1 MFCSGKKSS
10 TRQLAP
16 KSIDKQ
22 LGIFALFAISTYIMV
37 NLHNMAS
44 LDLDK
49 RLEIEKNQHNIPN
62 NTGSIDYVDVRIQ
75 SILKAANITI
85 FEEDIAKQLPT
96 WDVVKSMY
104 GDKPVIHGLETCQ
117 RYREMIK
124 PEDRIIGPAGLTNTG
139 TNLLFELIRTNCAMP
154 TGGKIHWQAPWGK
167 HELSSSRLNR
177 TAPSGKGINQTIFFP
192 FMMIKDP
199 FSWMNSQCRHSY
211 GVTIW
216 NSRHD
221 EEHCPN
227 LIRRDI
233 TDHDE
238 IIPVKLF
245 KNGKKHE
252 SLLDVYN
259 YWYGDWEREHLKFP
273 HLSIRYEDLLFHGKE
288 VMKLACEC
296 VGGNFTDTFKY
307 KGESAKGN
315 EGGHKGSSGMVKALL
330 HYGDPESRMHGFT
343 DRDMRYAR
351 GNEATSEL
359 MKKYAYNYPGPGLQ

>member
-16 KSIDKQ
+16 KSVVKQ
-22 LGIFALFAISTYIMV
+22 LGIFAPFAISTYIMI

-49 RLEIEKNQHNIPN
+49 RHEIEKNHHKNIPN
-62 NTGSIDYVDVRIQ
+62 NTGSIDVRIQ

-85 FEEDIAKQLPT
+85 FDEEIAKQLPT

-124 PEDRIIGPAGLTNTG
+124 PEDRTVGPAGLTNTG

-154 TGGKIHWQAPWGK
+154 IKRQIHWQAPWGK
-167 HELSSSRLNR
+167 HGLSSSRLNR
-177 TAPSGKGINQTIFFP
+177 TAPKEKGTNQTTFFP

-211 GVTIW
+211 GVTTW

-227 LIRRDI
+227 LIRGDI

-238 IIPVKLF
+238 TIPVKFLSSF
-245 KNGKKHE
+245 TTHRSPSAITKHE

-259 YWYGDWEREHLKFP
+259 YWYGDWEREQSKFP

-288 VMKLACEC
+288 VSRIACEC
-296 VGGNFTDTFKY
+296 AACVSQCVLFC
-307 KGESAKGN
+307 
-315 EGGHKGSSGMVKALL
+315 LL
-330 HYGDPESRMHGFT
+330 ID
-343 DRDMRYAR
+343 
-351 GNEATSEL
+351 
-359 MKKYAYNYPGPGLQ
+359 GLID